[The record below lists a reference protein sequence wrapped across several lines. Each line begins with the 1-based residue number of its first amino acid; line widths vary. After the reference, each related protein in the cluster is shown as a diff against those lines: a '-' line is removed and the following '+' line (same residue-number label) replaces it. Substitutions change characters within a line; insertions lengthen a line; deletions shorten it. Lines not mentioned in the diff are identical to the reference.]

1 MSGAVTKHVTLV
13 GELSRVVTQHNLLEI
28 SEAEQELSCQE
39 EHSQS
44 LTKIRRLLATDHIRD
59 IDAARLVFLYA
70 IRYIT
75 GGGKSAYFFFLTLL
89 FFLRYSKH
97 PNKDISGLVEL
108 LRRRGTPDR
117 LIDVTFFSHY
127 YPKKFPI
134 QFRT

>member
-44 LTKIRRLLATDHIRD
+44 LTKIRRLLATDQIRD

-70 IRYIT
+70 IRYKIEDE
-75 GGGKSAYFFFLTLL
+75 SFLSYPLYYFLKF
-89 FFLRYSKH
+89 RYNKH

-127 YPKKFPI
+127 P
-134 QFRT
+134 